1 MSTRRDCLAVLAGA
15 LLGAGL
21 ARAAAPVRLAAVF
34 RRSGPM
40 AANIDALQTFR
51 SARLAVDQLNAAGGL
66 LGRPLELLE
75 LDSRS
80 TTAGARAAAQTAIA
94 QGCLAVIGENLS
106 GLSLDMAPLLQQAG
120 VIMLAPLASHPALTR
135 VGSSVF
141 RLCVDDDVQA
151 RQLARFAHSHLGM
164 RRVAVLRNVS
174 QKHSEELA
182 DGFERYV
189 RRLGGNIL
197 AEESYE
203 QDATDL
209 STQLK
214 RIAVRRPDALFLS
227 GYASD
232 SAVLLRQARKLG
244 LDQPYIGSDG
254 LAERIVP
261 MAGAAAAN
269 GYFLAHWQRDP
280 ADPRLQE
287 FEARYAKAYGP
298 IVAGVTEV
306 FCYDAVQL
314 LADAVRRAA
323 SLDRA
328 RVVGALAATKGWV
341 GVTGSLSFD
350 AERDARRHVHFV
362 RVDTGGEHP
371 VLTVSA

>member
-1 MSTRRDCLAVLAGA
+1 MSTRRDCLAVLSAA
-15 LLGAGL
+15 MLGTGL

-40 AANIDALQTFR
+40 AVNIDALQTFR
-51 SARLAVDQLNAAGGL
+51 SARLAVDQINAAGGL

-80 TTAGARAAAQTAIA
+80 TTAGARDAAQAAVA

-106 GLSLDMAPLLQQAG
+106 GLALDMAPILQQAG
-120 VIMLAPLASHPALTR
+120 VIMISPLASHPALTR
-135 VGSSVF
+135 IGSEIF

-151 RQLARFAHSHLGM
+151 RQLARFAHSHLGL

-189 RRLGGNIL
+189 RRLGGSIL
-197 AEESYE
+197 TEESYA
-203 QDATDL
+203 QDASDL
-209 STQLK
+209 SAQLK
-214 RIAVRRPDALFLS
+214 RIAARRPDALFLS

-232 SAVLLRQARKLG
+232 SAVVLRQARRLG
-244 LDQPYIGSDG
+244 LNQPYVGSDG
-254 LAERIVP
+254 LSERIVP
-261 MAGAAAAN
+261 MAGAAASN

-280 ADPRLQE
+280 ADPRLKE

-306 FCYDAVQL
+306 FCYDAVHL

-323 SLDRA
+323 SLERP
-328 RVVGALAATKGWV
+328 RVASALAATKGWL

-350 AERDARRHVHFV
+350 AERNARRHVHFF
-362 RVDTGGEHP
+362 RVDAGGEHP